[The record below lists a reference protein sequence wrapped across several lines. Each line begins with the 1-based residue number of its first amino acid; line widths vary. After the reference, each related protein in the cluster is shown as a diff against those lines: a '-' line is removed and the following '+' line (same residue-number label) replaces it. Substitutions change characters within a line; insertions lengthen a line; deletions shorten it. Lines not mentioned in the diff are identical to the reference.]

1 MGHLQMNVVPQI
13 MSAVRVIGS
22 TDVDRPEESTAA
34 EERGGAWADG
44 WGDAV
49 GIDAEGCGK
58 VVEHLRL
65 GFRRYIYVNK
75 KTGSARFMMG
85 GRGRRGS

>member
-1 MGHLQMNVVPQI
+1 MSHLQMNVVPQI
-13 MSAVRVIGS
+13 MSAVGVVGS
-22 TDVDRPEESTAA
+22 TDVDRAEESTAA

-65 GFRRYIYVNK
+65 GQIRFQEVY
-75 KTGSARFMMG
+75 TSDTAR
-85 GRGRRGS
+85 